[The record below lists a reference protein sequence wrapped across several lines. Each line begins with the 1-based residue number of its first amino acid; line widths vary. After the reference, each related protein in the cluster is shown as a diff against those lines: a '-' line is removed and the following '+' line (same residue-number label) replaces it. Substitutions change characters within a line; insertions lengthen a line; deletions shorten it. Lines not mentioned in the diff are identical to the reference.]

1 MKIFVYHTPELV
13 PAEGTPDCAIA
24 VDILRATTT
33 IATALAAGAEG
44 VQVFSDL
51 NELMRVSEAHP
62 TELRI
67 RVGERG
73 GKTVEGCDLGNSPF
87 DFTPDVV
94 RGKRIFMSTT
104 NGTRSLQKIANAKS
118 VLAAA
123 MINLGSV
130 LKYLRETKPETVWI
144 VGSGWEGSYSLEDT
158 TCAGAIAANLEDEA
172 DFGNDEAV
180 AAATLYKAWKGEVEE
195 LFYQASHGK
204 RLLNLNCAEDIAYCA
219 KIDVVDVLPKQSS
232 AGLLVAA

>member
-1 MKIFVYHTPELV
+1 
-13 PAEGTPDCAIA
+13 
-24 VDILRATTT
+24 
-33 IATALAAGAEG
+33 
-44 VQVFSDL
+44 
-51 NELMRVSEAHP
+51 
-62 TELRI
+62 
-67 RVGERG
+67 
-73 GKTVEGCDLGNSPF
+73 
-87 DFTPDVV
+87 
-94 RGKRIFMSTT
+94 
-104 NGTRSLQKIANAKS
+104 
-118 VLAAA
+118 

-204 RLLNLNCAEDIAYCA
+204 RLLKLDCAEDIAYCA
-219 KIDVVDVLPKQSS
+219 KLDVVDVLPKQSS